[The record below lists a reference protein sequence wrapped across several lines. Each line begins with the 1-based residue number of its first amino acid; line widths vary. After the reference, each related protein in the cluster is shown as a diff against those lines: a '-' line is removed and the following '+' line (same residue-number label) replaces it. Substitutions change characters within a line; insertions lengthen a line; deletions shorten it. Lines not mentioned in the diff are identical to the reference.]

1 MSDIFISYN
10 SSDRLKAQALGSRLE
25 EEGWSVWWDRK
36 IPPGQS
42 FSQVLEEALNS
53 AKCVVV
59 LWSKTSV
66 ASDWVQNEAAE
77 GKRRGILV
85 PAFIEDT
92 APPFEFRRIQA
103 ANLVDWDK
111 ETSGN
116 ELPQFLEAVRN
127 ILNGEGSVGK
137 QISGRGEPAGA
148 KKHPERSLAP
158 KSSVRQKRALSWR
171 SSGRWILLT
180 LFVGAALI
188 SLFKTL
194 YPHTPITEALTTIII
209 ISIIGGIS
217 LNYGWKR
224 WQQKRADKP

>member
-10 SSDRLKAQALGSRLE
+10 SSDRLKAQELGRRLE
-25 EEGWSVWWDRK
+25 QEGWSVWWDRK

-42 FSQVLEEALNS
+42 FSKVLEEALNS

-59 LWSKTSV
+59 LWSKRSV

-77 GKRRGILV
+77 GKRRKILV

-111 ETSGN
+111 ETPGN
-116 ELPQFLEAVRN
+116 ELLQFLEAVRN
-127 ILNGEGSVGK
+127 VLSGEGSLDR
-137 QISGRGEPAGA
+137 QTSGRGQAADA
-148 KKHPERSLAP
+148 KEHPEQSMAP
-158 KSSVRQKRALSWR
+158 KSSVREKRALSWR

-194 YPHTPITEALTTIII
+194 YPHTSITEALTTIII
-209 ISIIGGIS
+209 ISIMAGLG

-224 WQQKRADKP
+224 WQQKRANK